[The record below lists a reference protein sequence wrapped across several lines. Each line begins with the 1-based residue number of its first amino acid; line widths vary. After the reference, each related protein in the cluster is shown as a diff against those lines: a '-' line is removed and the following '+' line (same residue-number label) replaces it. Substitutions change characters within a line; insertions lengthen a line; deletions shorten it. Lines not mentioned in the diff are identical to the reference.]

1 LVAAP
6 NSDNNNN
13 VIDVDGNF
21 SDLSGVIL
29 FSTAQITRLFIACR
43 LRVFFLVRKLG
54 MVNERGNLLLVPQL
68 RAAAIILQI
77 KQHFLGTGREF
88 CFDSA
93 NNSCS
98 EWAKNAN
105 HVQAHELGA
114 ENGRG

>member
-1 LVAAP
+1 MPMAIFLTSPGSFYFRQRKSRGYLLLV
-6 NSDNNNN
+6 SY
-13 VIDVDGNF
+13 VCF
-21 SDLSGVIL
+21 
-29 FSTAQITRLFIACR
+29 
-43 LRVFFLVRKLG
+43 FFLVRKRG

-88 CFDSA
+88 CFDSG

-105 HVQAHELGA
+105 HVQAELGA